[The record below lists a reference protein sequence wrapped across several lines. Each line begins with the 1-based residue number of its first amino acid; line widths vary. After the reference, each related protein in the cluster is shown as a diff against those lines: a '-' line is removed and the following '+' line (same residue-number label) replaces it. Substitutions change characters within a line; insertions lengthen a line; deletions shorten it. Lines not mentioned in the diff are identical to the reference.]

1 MSVRQGNNIIAGGNE
16 IDPTP
21 TSGSS
26 NPVASGGVYT
36 ALSSKLNTSAD
47 NLTATGLSAL
57 FGYLAPDFT
66 SGVSK
71 AANTT
76 HTADTDG
83 WVWIYQFSN
92 SDRWLYIDGVQVHL
106 GAGNGGAQYSG
117 NGVLIPVPK
126 GHTYQGADSIIF
138 YPVIGV

>member
-83 WVWIYQFSN
+83 WVLFYEFSAA
-92 SDRWLYIDGVQVHL
+92 DRWFYIDGVQLHL
-106 GAGNGGAQYSG
+106 GAGNGSSHYSG
-117 NGVLIPVPK
+117 NSIFVPISK
-126 GHTYQGADSIIF
+126 GHTFSGAGQVTF